1 MSGESQVFNKW
12 CLSSCWG
19 NISISRQTQWRW
31 ITDLNKAKTAKLLKE
46 SIGQFLYNLQWF
58 LTETT
63 KPEKRK
69 PWWIGLHQNSKS
81 MVIEMTRQDPNWEN
95 IFTVHIPDKYFVS
108 RIYKEFWQFNN
119 KMMKTQIFLNGQ
131 SLEQNKRRYISGHKE
146 LKTFILLI
154 IFIFREMQIKAT
166 MKYYYIPTRMIKT
179 EKTNTTKQ
187 SWVMKQLK
195 LLCITVVS
203 VKIT

>member
-1 MSGESQVFNKW
+1 
-12 CLSSCWG
+12 
-19 NISISRQTQWRW
+19 
-31 ITDLNKAKTAKLLKE
+31 
-46 SIGQFLYNLQWF
+46 
-58 LTETT
+58 
-63 KPEKRK
+63 
-69 PWWIGLHQNSKS
+69 
-81 MVIEMTRQDPNWEN
+81 
-95 IFTVHIPDKYFVS
+95 
-108 RIYKEFWQFNN
+108 
-119 KMMKTQIFLNGQ
+119 MKTQIFLNGQ